1 MMHDSAVIALAIS
14 RDSEMVAS
22 GSQDGKVKVLAYLL
36 QSCKAPMS
44 GCRSKHFQGLTPGRK
59 CCCFATLLM
68 WQRRWQDQEFW
79 HPWLSAAAVACVV
92 MNTPC
97 LAGTSAMYLLRWACI
112 VVQQDSRNAAMLR
125 RHPEPIAHR
134 SALAMR
140 RCSRSRQDSC
150 CASLTAHTHKASP
163 RLASHVMVL
172 TSSAHPMTAW
182 RACMALSL
190 ASC

>member
-1 MMHDSAVIALAIS
+1 MLLYPLSAGSWILDQSAGLKTCCLQVWDFLTGRLKKDLQYQAEDRFMMHDSAVIALAIS

-59 CCCFATLLM
+59 FCCFATLLM

-92 MNTPC
+92 MNTSC
-97 LAGTSAMYLLRWACI
+97 LA
-112 VVQQDSRNAAMLR
+112 
-125 RHPEPIAHR
+125 RHICHVSFEVGLH
-134 SALAMR
+134 
-140 RCSRSRQDSC
+140 C
-150 CASLTAHTHKASP
+150 CATRQPQCCNVK
-163 RLASHVMVL
+163 
-172 TSSAHPMTAW
+172 TSS
-182 RACMALSL
+182 
-190 ASC
+190 